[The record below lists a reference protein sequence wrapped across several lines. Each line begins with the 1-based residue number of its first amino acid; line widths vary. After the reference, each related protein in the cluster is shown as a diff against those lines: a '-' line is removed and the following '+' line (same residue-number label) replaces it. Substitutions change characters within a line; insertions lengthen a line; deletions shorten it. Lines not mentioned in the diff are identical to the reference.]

1 MFYRIPALRTL
12 LLPIILGL
20 GLTLALAGC
29 HVVTD
34 TELAAIR
41 SQGQHHGPDPVQVFN
56 SQLVP
61 YADKNAKPAALVVG
75 VLTQNF
81 DSACKQ
87 YGFRQSDAF
96 PCNFW
101 IRVQGKV
108 TRIDDSS
115 RVGKAYVELTQA
127 SGGEPV
133 DIVLQMGPV
142 IVGTGVRDGFPG
154 IRYSDFDDQTKFAA
168 FGREINKM
176 VVARMQHSLKLKV
189 GDAVDVAAVYS
200 SWSEPAGEIRAIPV
214 AWK

>member
-1 MFYRIPALRTL
+1 MLYRIPALRTML
-12 LLPIILGL
+12 VPITLGL
-20 GLTLALAGC
+20 GFMLALAGC

-41 SQGQHHGPDPVQVFN
+41 SQGQHHGPDAVQVFN
-56 SQLVP
+56 GQLVP

-75 VLTQNF
+75 ALTQSF

-127 SGGEPV
+127 SGGDPV
-133 DIVLQMGPV
+133 DIVLQLGPV

-154 IRYSDFDDQTKFAA
+154 IKYSDFDDQTKFAA
-168 FGREINKM
+168 FGQEINKL
-176 VVARMQHSLKLKV
+176 VVTQMQHSLKLKV
-189 GDAVDVAAVYS
+189 GDPVDVAAVYS
-200 SWSEPAGEIRAIPV
+200 TWSEPAGEIRAIPV